1 MATPKVA
8 AAVVSMDKQRLITF
22 GGLNTMATNPKK
34 WLEDEEVAL
43 AEEWTEDG
51 TGNQARLLVYNDD
64 HNTFDWVIQCLIEV
78 LDHSEEQAEQ
88 LSLII
93 HFKGKATVKTAPV
106 SVLKPKKEAL
116 IDRGLSAVIEE
127 DAS

>member
-1 MATPKVA
+1 
-8 AAVVSMDKQRLITF
+8 
-22 GGLNTMATNPKK
+22 MATNPKK